1 VAIAKAHGV
10 DAKDLAKW
18 NDIDDPRRLQIGQ
31 KIRLSPPGG

>member
-18 NDIDDPRRLQIGQ
+18 NGIDDPRRLQIGQ